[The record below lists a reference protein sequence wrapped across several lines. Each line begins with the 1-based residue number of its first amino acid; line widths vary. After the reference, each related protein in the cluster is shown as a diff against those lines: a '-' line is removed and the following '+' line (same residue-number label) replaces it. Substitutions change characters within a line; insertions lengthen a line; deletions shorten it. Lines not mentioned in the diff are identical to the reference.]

1 MSQSSPFSVPSIRPV
16 LAFMTDFGLADG
28 DVGVL
33 KGVALGIVPDAQL
46 IDITH
51 TVAPQN
57 VGSGAWI
64 LSASYRYF
72 PRGTVFICVVDPGV
86 GSTRKPIAVAAGDW
100 YFVGPDNGL
109 FSYVLAEQPVHS
121 VVTLTQ
127 SAYHLPQ
134 VSSTFHGRDIFTPV
148 AAHIAS
154 GVALSELGPSV
165 DPMTLQRLD
174 LELATRQGNTI
185 QDARILHVDHFGN
198 LVTNIPLHLVPDL
211 FNSSHV
217 EATLTNQ
224 KVGISER
231 RRFFSD
237 SVQSQD
243 RQPFLFGDSSGY
255 VGIAIR
261 NGNAARALHVS
272 YGDTMTFVIVP

>member
-1 MSQSSPFSVPSIRPV
+1 MSQSSPFSTLTSHPV
-16 LAFMTDFGLADG
+16 MAFMTDFGLDDG

-57 VGSGAWI
+57 VESGAWI
-64 LSASYRYF
+64 LSVSYRYF
-72 PRGTVFICVVDPGV
+72 PRGTVFVCVVDPGV
-86 GSTRKPIAVAAGDW
+86 GSSRRPIAVAAGDW

-109 FSYVLAEQPVHS
+109 FSYVFTEQTVHS
-121 VVTLTQ
+121 VVTLSQ
-127 SAYHLPQ
+127 PAYHLAQ

-154 GVALSELGPSV
+154 GVALAELGSSV
-165 DPMTLQRLD
+165 DPATLHRLD
-174 LELATRQGNTI
+174 LGLATRQGNEI
-185 QDARILHVDHFGN
+185 RDARILHVDHFGN

-211 FNSSHV
+211 FSSSHV

-224 KVGISER
+224 KVGISES

-237 SVQSQD
+237 STQSQD

-261 NGNAARALHVS
+261 NGNAARTLHVS
-272 YGDTMTFVIVP
+272 YSDTMTFAIVP

>member
-1 MSQSSPFSVPSIRPV
+1 MSQSSPFSTPSTRPV
-16 LAFMTDFGLADG
+16 LAFMTDFGLDDG

-33 KGVALGIVPDAQL
+33 KGVALGIAPEAQL

-72 PRGTVFICVVDPGV
+72 PRGTVFVCVVDPGV
-86 GSTRKPIAVAAGDW
+86 GSSRRPIAVAAGDW

-109 FSYVLAEQPVHS
+109 FSYVFMEQPVHS
-121 VVTLTQ
+121 VVTLSQ
-127 SAYHLPQ
+127 PAYHLKQ

-154 GVALSELGPSV
+154 GVALSELGSSV
-165 DPMTLQRLD
+165 DPVTLQRLD
-174 LELATRQGNTI
+174 LGLATRQGNEV
-185 QDARILHVDHFGN
+185 QDARILHEDHFGN

-211 FNSSHV
+211 FSSSNV
-217 EATLTNQ
+217 KATFSNQ
-224 KVGISER
+224 KVSIAER

-237 SVQSQD
+237 STQSQD
-243 RQPFLFGDSSGY
+243 SQPFIFGDSSGY

-272 YGDTMTFVIVP
+272 YGDTLTFTIVP

>member
-1 MSQSSPFSVPSIRPV
+1 
-16 LAFMTDFGLADG
+16 MTDFGLDDG

-33 KGVALGIVPDAQL
+33 KGVALAIVPDAQL

-57 VGSGAWI
+57 VASGAWI

-72 PRGTVFICVVDPGV
+72 PRGTVFVCVVDPGV
-86 GSTRKPIAVAAGDW
+86 GSSRRPIAVAAGDW

-109 FSYVLAEQPVHS
+109 FSYVFAEQPVHS
-121 VVTLTQ
+121 AVTLSQ

-148 AAHIAS
+148 GAHIAN

-165 DPMTLQRLD
+165 DPVTLQRLD
-174 LELATRQGNTI
+174 LGLATRQGNEVH
-185 QDARILHVDHFGN
+185 DARILHVDHFGN

-211 FNSSHV
+211 FSSSHV
-217 EATLTNQ
+217 EATLTEQ

-231 RRFFSD
+231 RPFFSD
-237 SVQSQD
+237 STQSQD
-243 RQPFLFGDSSGY
+243 TSPFIFGDSSGY

-261 NGNAARALHVS
+261 NGNAARTLHAN
-272 YGDTMTFVIVP
+272 YADTMTFVIVP

>member
-1 MSQSSPFSVPSIRPV
+1 MSQSSPLSTPSTRPV
-16 LAFMTDFGLADG
+16 VAFMTDFGLDDG

-57 VGSGAWI
+57 IASGAWI
-64 LSASYRYF
+64 LSVSYRYF
-72 PRGTVFICVVDPGV
+72 PRGTVFVCVVDPGV
-86 GSTRKPIAVAAGDW
+86 GSSRKPIAIAAGEW

-121 VVTLTQ
+121 VVTLSQ

-134 VSSTFHGRDIFTPV
+134 VSSTFHGRDVFTPV
-148 AAHIAS
+148 AAHIAN

-165 DPMTLQRLD
+165 DPVTLQRLD
-174 LELATRQGNTI
+174 LGLATRQGNEV

-211 FNSSHV
+211 FSSSHV

-224 KVGISER
+224 KVGISESR
-231 RRFFSD
+231 HFFSD
-237 SVQSQD
+237 STQSQD
-243 RQPFLFGDSSGY
+243 TQPFLFGDSSGY

-261 NGNAARALHVS
+261 NGNAARTLHVS

>member
-1 MSQSSPFSVPSIRPV
+1 MSQSSPLSVPSTRPV
-16 LAFMTDFGLADG
+16 VAFMTDFGLDDG

-33 KGVALGIVPDAQL
+33 KGVALGIAPDAQL
-46 IDITH
+46 LDITH

-57 VGSGAWI
+57 VASGAWI

-72 PRGTVFICVVDPGV
+72 PRGTVFVCVVDPGV
-86 GSTRKPIAVAAGDW
+86 GSSRKPIAVAAGDW

-109 FSYVLAEQPVHS
+109 FSYVFAEQPVHS
-121 VVTLTQ
+121 VVTLSQ

-148 AAHIAS
+148 GAHIAS
-154 GVALSELGPSV
+154 GVALSELGPTV
-165 DPMTLQRLD
+165 DPVTLQRLD
-174 LELATRQGNTI
+174 LGLATRQGNEV

-211 FNSSHV
+211 FSSSRV
-217 EATLTNQ
+217 EATLTHQ

-231 RRFFSD
+231 RPFFSD
-237 SVQSQD
+237 STQSQD
-243 RQPFLFGDSSGY
+243 TQPFLFGDSSGY

-261 NGNAARALHVS
+261 NSNAARTLQVS
-272 YGDTMTFVIVP
+272 YGDAMTFVIVP

>member
-1 MSQSSPFSVPSIRPV
+1 MSQSSPFLATSTRPV
-16 LAFMTDFGLADG
+16 LAFMTDFGLDDG

-72 PRGTVFICVVDPGV
+72 PRGTVFVCVVDPGV

-154 GVALSELGPSV
+154 GVALSELGSSV
-165 DPMTLQRLD
+165 DPVTLQRLD
-174 LELATRQGNTI
+174 LGLATRQGNTI

-211 FNSSHV
+211 FSSSHV
-217 EATLTNQ
+217 EATLTNL

-261 NGNAARALHVS
+261 NGNAARTLHVS

>member
-1 MSQSSPFSVPSIRPV
+1 MSQSSPFPTASIRPV
-16 LAFMTDFGLADG
+16 IAFMTDFGLDDG

-33 KGVALGIVPDAQL
+33 KGVALGIAADAQL

-57 VGSGAWI
+57 VASGAWI
-64 LSASYRYF
+64 LAASYRYF
-72 PRGTVFICVVDPGV
+72 PRGTVFVCVVDPGV
-86 GSTRKPIAVAAGDW
+86 GSSRNPIAVSAGDW

-109 FSYVLAEQPVHS
+109 FSHVFAKQPVHS
-121 VVTLTQ
+121 VVTLSQ

-154 GVALSELGPSV
+154 GVALAELGPSV
-165 DPMTLQRLD
+165 DPITLQRLD
-174 LELATRQGNTI
+174 LGLATRQGNEV
-185 QDARILHVDHFGN
+185 QDAHILHVDHFGN

-211 FNSSHV
+211 FSSSHV
-217 EATLTNQ
+217 KATFTKQ
-224 KVGISER
+224 KMSISER
-231 RRFFSD
+231 RRFFSE
-237 SVQSQD
+237 STESQD
-243 RQPFLFGDSSGY
+243 MRPFIFGDSSGY

-261 NGNAARALHVS
+261 NGNAAATLHVS
-272 YGDTMTFVIVP
+272 YGDAMTFDIEP

>member
-1 MSQSSPFSVPSIRPV
+1 MSQSSPLSTASTRPV
-16 LAFMTDFGLADG
+16 ITFMTDFGLDDG

-33 KGVALGIVPDAQL
+33 KGVALSIVADAQL

-57 VGSGAWI
+57 VASGAWI
-64 LSASYRYF
+64 LAASYRYF
-72 PRGTVFICVVDPGV
+72 PRGTVFVCVVDPGV
-86 GSTRKPIAVAAGDW
+86 GSSRRPVAISAGDW

-109 FSYVLAEQPVHS
+109 FSYVFAEQPVHN
-121 VVTLTQ
+121 VVTLSQT
-127 SAYHLPQ
+127 AYHLPQ

-154 GVALSELGPSV
+154 GVALSELGSSV
-165 DPMTLQRLD
+165 DPITLQRLD
-174 LELATRQGNTI
+174 LGLATRQGNEV

-211 FNSSHV
+211 FSSSRV
-217 EATLTNQ
+217 EATFINQ

-231 RRFFSD
+231 RRFFSE
-237 SVQSQD
+237 STESQD
-243 RQPFLFGDSSGY
+243 TQPFIFGDSSGY

-261 NGNAARALHVS
+261 NGNAAHTLHVS
-272 YGDTMTFVIVP
+272 YGDAMTFVITP

>member
-1 MSQSSPFSVPSIRPV
+1 
-16 LAFMTDFGLADG
+16 MTDFGVGDG

-33 KGVALGIVPDAQL
+33 KGVALAIVPDAQL

-57 VGSGAWI
+57 VASGAWI

-72 PRGTVFICVVDPGV
+72 PRGTVFVCVVDPGV
-86 GSTRKPIAVAAGDW
+86 GSSRRPIAVAAGDW

-109 FSYVLAEQPVHS
+109 FSYVFMEQTVHH
-121 VVTLTQ
+121 VVTLSQ
-127 SAYHLPQ
+127 STYHLAQ

-148 AAHIAS
+148 AAYIAS

-165 DPMTLQRLD
+165 DPMMVQRLD
-174 LELATRQGNTI
+174 LGLATRQGNDVR
-185 QDARILHVDHFGN
+185 DARVLHVDHFGN

-211 FNSSHV
+211 FSSSRA
-217 EATLTNQ
+217 EATFTRQ
-224 KVGISER
+224 KVSISER

-237 SVQSQD
+237 STQSQD
-243 RQPFLFGDSSGY
+243 TQPFLFGDSSGF

-261 NGNAARALHVS
+261 NGNAARTLHVG